1 MECDCERVGFTLAF
15 GASRQREGWHPA
27 SPGNPRGSRL
37 RSVEEVPCKNLR
49 MVHQSWLVNL
59 REILLES
66 TCLLSLLVTSPCRQR
81 CKAFPAFQAATC
93 WSGLVTTEKARRVAA
108 SAPLWWLGNLWPM
121 AFQSRGRFLGTFWS
135 LKVFFGRPQ
144 MEDKASEWLL
154 HLVCLSSDKLES
166 CSFTSCCISWKAFE
180 LMWRTE
186 ANNTSSTII
195 GQLLM
200 GIPQKYPI
208 ENHHFQKT

>member
-49 MVHQSWLVNL
+49 IVHQSWLVNL

-121 AFQSRGRFLGTFWS
+121 AFQSRGRFLGR
-135 LKVFFGRPQ
+135 LFGHWR
-144 MEDKASEWLL
+144 
-154 HLVCLSSDKLES
+154 
-166 CSFTSCCISWKAFE
+166 SFLGGHK
-180 LMWRTE
+180 WRTRPR
-186 ANNTSSTII
+186 NGCCTLCVCHQTSSSPAVS
-195 GQLLM
+195 LLAA
-200 GIPQKYPI
+200 
-208 ENHHFQKT
+208 